1 VTHPVSGV
9 VCDILSAQV
18 TAEKDSVVLKSAFV
32 GGGLTDVIFVENLDT
47 PRIRSSVWLLRIPVT
62 TEKDSVVFKKCV
74 CEGLLTH

>member
-1 VTHPVSGV
+1 MTHPVSGV

-47 PRIRSSVWLLRIPVT
+47 PPLGVVCDYYAHESLP
-62 TEKDSVVFKKCV
+62 EK
-74 CEGLLTH
+74 TW